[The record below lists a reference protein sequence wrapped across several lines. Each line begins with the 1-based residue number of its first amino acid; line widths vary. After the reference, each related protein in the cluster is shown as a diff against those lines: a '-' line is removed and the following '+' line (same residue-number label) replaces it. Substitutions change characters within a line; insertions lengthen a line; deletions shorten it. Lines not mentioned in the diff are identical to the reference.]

1 MPRPRKFRRVCHV
14 PLINLY
20 GPLTK
25 VLTDNEPVIMSV
37 EEYETI
43 RLIDLDGLT
52 QEECAIR
59 MDVARTTVQKIYS
72 DAREKIAK
80 SLVNGDV
87 LRIEGGDYKVYDV
100 FDSRPRCGNR
110 RLHACHGFNNE
121 KKD

>member
-20 GPLTK
+20 GPLIK
-25 VLTDNEPVIMSV
+25 GLTDHEPVIMSV

-52 QEECAIR
+52 QEECALR

-72 DAREKIAK
+72 DARTKIAK

-87 LRIEGGDYKVYDV
+87 LRIEGGDYKVYDDS
-100 FDSRPRCGNR
+100 DSRPRCGNR
-110 RLHACHGFNNE
+110 RLHAGHGFNNGKE
-121 KKD
+121 